1 MSKKYQIVV
10 IGGGISGIYLSHL
23 LQKKLGNVKNIA
35 LFEKSYRM
43 GGRVKSETVD
53 AGDSAGA
60 VVIEAG
66 AGRLMPNHRRLIQLI
81 KKFGLQGEMMEKVP
95 TKDAKLSALVE
106 KVRKFGTLGTNRDLA
121 RSLTYLELM
130 NMCLTQEEVEYYK
143 SHYGF
148 GDEIHYLQ
156 AEHAIQQFEHDLR
169 HDQKFYLLKCGLE
182 TIVHRLEEE
191 NKKNKIPMYTHHLL
205 QEVEFVPR
213 DKKYPY
219 RLHFEVFNT
228 FQKVIVHAREIV
240 FCIPPHFLK
249 EITFSFPREEM
260 KDNDPTNPT
269 NAVDRLCNMV
279 HEGTLIRIYA
289 KYGNDFKSIQK
300 SRVEGGLLR
309 NIIPVGN
316 NSGIV
321 QYYSDYNQAK
331 ELENYRLTGEKV
343 LKDVIARELQ
353 IRSIPDPEWIKI
365 YYWNHGV
372 HHWKPN
378 VNIKSA
384 VPEIQWNPF
393 GAKHNIRIVGEAFCR
408 NQGWIEGALEN
419 VDEFYKEWIK
429 RRKSKIR
436 NGTIRRRGECTMRDV
451 EKHNKP
457 GDAWTVIHG
466 KVYDITKFIK
476 KHPGGMIIMNV
487 AGRDGTKYFD
497 YIQHPEYVRN
507 VMEKYFRGYLKK

>member
-1 MSKKYQIVV
+1 
-10 IGGGISGIYLSHL
+10 
-23 LQKKLGNVKNIA
+23 
-35 LFEKSYRM
+35 
-43 GGRVKSETVD
+43 
-53 AGDSAGA
+53 
-60 VVIEAG
+60 
-66 AGRLMPNHRRLIQLI
+66 
-81 KKFGLQGEMMEKVP
+81 
-95 TKDAKLSALVE
+95 
-106 KVRKFGTLGTNRDLA
+106 
-121 RSLTYLELM
+121 
-130 NMCLTQEEVEYYK
+130 
-143 SHYGF
+143 
-148 GDEIHYLQ
+148 
-156 AEHAIQQFEHDLR
+156 
-169 HDQKFYLLKCGLE
+169 
-182 TIVHRLEEE
+182 
-191 NKKNKIPMYTHHLL
+191 
-205 QEVEFVPR
+205 
-213 DKKYPY
+213 
-219 RLHFEVFNT
+219 
-228 FQKVIVHAREIV
+228 
-240 FCIPPHFLK
+240 
-249 EITFSFPREEM
+249 
-260 KDNDPTNPT
+260 
-269 NAVDRLCNMV
+269 MV

-316 NSGIV
+316 QSGIV

-353 IRSIPDPEWIKI
+353 IRSIPDPEWMKI

-419 VDEFYKEWIK
+419 ADEFYKEWLK

-436 NGTIRRRGECTMRDV
+436 NGTIRRRGEYIIRRRGECTMRDV

-466 KVYDITKFIK
+466 KVYDITKLYYTIQIPKNVTAYSYYRVIITQTQSSEILKIKQLSFYGYEIK
-476 KHPGGMIIMNV
+476 KEWKHSGYNIYSHSNIRIGTVDNLSPYKLNV
-487 AGRDGTKYFD
+487 DGTINAISYYGSAANLTGLTAAQIPSLDASK
-497 YIQHPEYVRN
+497 ITIN
-507 VMEKYFRGYLKK
+507 